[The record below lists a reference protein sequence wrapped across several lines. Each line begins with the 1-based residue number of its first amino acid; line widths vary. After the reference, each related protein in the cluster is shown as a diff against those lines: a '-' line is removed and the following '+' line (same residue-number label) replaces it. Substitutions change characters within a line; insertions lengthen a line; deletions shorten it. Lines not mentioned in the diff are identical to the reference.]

1 MKKIFIRINNFIKNP
16 LQPLVSANN
25 PERGQVII
33 IVAMAMIGLVAFVGL
48 AIDTGLVFVG
58 QGRLRRA
65 VDAAALAA
73 ASNFRQGY
81 DIDELRD
88 SAYELLVLNGVIDP
102 LADPTLVSQV
112 DTCLSLPEDPELCV
126 GEEEGGRKLVRVD
139 ATGTVDLAFLS
150 VIGINDVSISASAT
164 GEAASMDLVLVI
176 DTSDSM
182 ARDTGGAGQ
191 ADNDPSVCN
200 LDNSCYP
207 FHDVKDAADYFVSQL
222 VFPYD
227 RVAVIAFDREARI
240 YDFVDL
246 EFEAEAADVDDLGGF
261 SNDLTAIGNAIGGMK
276 VYDPRKPPSP
286 WTGDCDDMPA
296 GWPGP
301 CRRYIS
307 TIYQG
312 MDCPHFFA
320 TGNPTDCTTTN
331 IGEGVY
337 DTGNLLASDGRREAH
352 WVVVLLTDGAANSSL
367 NGSYCPD
374 VWWGDP
380 FCRSNLEANWKRYCF
395 DNSYTW
401 CLKPKID
408 GGPGGELDDS
418 TDRKYNSD
426 DFARDM
432 FDYVGINQDATIFTI
447 GLGDQVVTSLPIV
460 DGQGAGERL
469 LAYAA
474 SDAVGAGLYIQSA
487 SSGDLQAAFDQILD
501 RIATR
506 LSK

>member
-1 MKKIFIRINNFIKNP
+1 MKNIFIKITNFTKRP
-16 LQPLVSANN
+16 LQHVAPANN

-48 AIDTGLVFVG
+48 AIDTGLVFVA
-58 QGRLRRA
+58 QGKLRRA

-81 DIDELRD
+81 DIDELRA
-88 SAYELLVLNGVIDP
+88 SANELLELNGVIDP
-102 LADPTLVSQV
+102 YLNAAQV
-112 DTCLSLPEDPELCV
+112 DTCKSLPGDSELCD
-126 GEEEGGRKLVRVD
+126 GEDEWKKLVRVD
-139 ATGTVDLAFLS
+139 ATGMVPLAFLS
-150 VIGINDVSISASAT
+150 VVGINEVSISASAT
-164 GEAASMDLVLVI
+164 GEAASMDVVLVI

-182 ARDTGGAGQ
+182 ARDTGIEGQ
-191 ADNDPSVCN
+191 ADNDPFVCN
-200 LDNSCYP
+200 PNSCEP
-207 FHDVKDAADYFVSQL
+207 FDDVKSAAAYFASQL
-222 VFPYD
+222 VYPYD
-227 RVAVIAFDREARI
+227 RVAIVGFDREA
-240 YDFVDL
+240 YTVL
-246 EFEAEAADVDDLGGF
+246 NF
-261 SNDLTAIGNAIGGMK
+261 SNDLTTIANAIGGME
-276 VYDPRKPPSP
+276 VYDPRDPATPG
-286 WTGDCDDMPA
+286 WTGNCDDMPA
-296 GWPGP
+296 GWTGP
-301 CRRYIS
+301 CRRYVS
-307 TIYQG
+307 GTYQG

-367 NGSYCPD
+367 EGRFCPD
-374 VWWGDP
+374 MWHTNP
-380 FCRSNLEANWKRYCF
+380 FCRSNLDDANWTRYCY

-401 CLKPKID
+401 CLSSGADEPNGVVD
-408 GGPGGELDDS
+408 AA
-418 TDRKYNSD
+418 RYNSD

-447 GLGDQVVTSLPIV
+447 GLGDQVVTSLPLV
-460 DGQGAGERL
+460 DEDGDGDLDGAGERL

-487 SSGDLQAAFDQILD
+487 NSSDLEAAFDQILD

>member
-1 MKKIFIRINNFIKNP
+1 MKKIFSRINNFIKNP
-16 LQPLVSANN
+16 LQILVPANN

-112 DTCLSLPEDPELCV
+112 DTCNSLPGDPELCV
-126 GEEEGGRKLVRVD
+126 GEDQWKKLVRVD

-150 VIGINDVSISASAT
+150 VIGITDVAINASAT

-182 ARDTGGAGQ
+182 ARDTGAAGQ
-191 ADNDPSVCN
+191 EDNDPSVCN
-200 LDNSCYP
+200 LDNSCEP
-207 FHDVKDAADYFVSQL
+207 FDDVKSAAAYFASQL
-222 VFPYD
+222 VYPYD
-227 RVAVIAFDREARI
+227 RVAIIGFDREAI
-240 YDFVDL
+240 V
-246 EFEAEAADVDDLGGF
+246 VQNF
-261 SNDLTAIGNAIGGMK
+261 SNDLTTIANSIGGME
-276 VYDPRKPPSP
+276 VYDPRDPATPG

-296 GWPGP
+296 GWTGP
-301 CRRYIS
+301 CRRYVAG
-307 TIYQG
+307 TYQG
-312 MDCPHFFA
+312 FDCPHFFA

-337 DTGNLLASDGRREAH
+337 DTGNLLADQGRREAH

-367 NGSYCPD
+367 NGAYCPTI
-374 VWWGDP
+374 WHTDP
-380 FCRSNLEANWKRYCF
+380 FCRSNLEGANWTRYCF
-395 DNSYTW
+395 DNSATYAW
-401 CLKPKID
+401 CRETGAGKPNGVVD
-408 GGPGGELDDS
+408 A
-418 TDRKYNSD
+418 TKYNSD

-447 GLGDQVVTSLPIV
+447 GLGDQVVTSLPLV
-460 DGQGAGERL
+460 DEDGDGDLDGAGERL

-474 SDAVGAGLYIQSA
+474 SDEVGAGLYIQSA
-487 SSGDLQAAFDQILD
+487 SSGDLEAAFDEILD